1 MSKSPWGSPGSVGYH
16 GPRCS
21 KCGRMIE
28 SQWEYC
34 AWCGASK
41 EEQEKFEKRSK
52 AIKEGQRKRRFRLLK
67 EERRKAKSSNYGA
80 SMEGE

>member
-1 MSKSPWGSPGSVGYH
+1 MSESPWGSEGAVGYH

-21 KCGRMIE
+21 KCGRMIDRE
-28 SQWEYC
+28 WDYC

-41 EEQEKFEKRSK
+41 EAQALFEKRSK

-67 EERRKAKSSNYGA
+67 EERRTAKNPRCSA
-80 SMEGE
+80 SMEGT